1 MLRRLVSIL
10 VIVALS
16 AAAPALAGDG
26 DLVWRTLDLPHF
38 ELHYPERLERVAL
51 RAARMCEEA
60 YDVLTPLF
68 DHVPDRKVQ
77 VRLTDFG
84 DFANGSA
91 TALPYPRINLFAA
104 PPTLD
109 GNLNDYDDWLRLLTF
124 HEYAHILQLD
134 NRSGLPAWLGFLFG
148 GTIAPNQNLPS
159 FVLEGEAVW
168 AEGLTSG
175 RGRIRSAIFRGTLRA
190 QALAGNLPTID
201 QMVHAPLAFPGANVW
216 YMHGGHFFDWV
227 ARTRGLQTA
236 AQTHDAMSDELIP
249 FSLNRSIFEAS
260 GQIVVDLFRAWKAD
274 LTARSLAERQAVV
287 DAGETQAVAL
297 TTTGQTHDNPRFA
310 ADGTLFAF
318 VSAPEV
324 FSSIYTITPS
334 ADAGPATLRRT
345 IDVDGMNRFDVCRAS
360 DLVLYDLPQTHTGA
374 YAFFDLFAVN
384 RATRQRTRLTRG
396 QRMREPTCSPDG
408 RRAAAAQIR
417 AGRTVLVEID
427 LGTGAIEVL
436 HDPGDLN
443 QVAYPVYTPDGQRVV
458 FERVSQR
465 HGRDL
470 VTVDVKTKQIQNIT
484 TDAALE
490 LHPRFSPDGRWLVYA
505 SDRDGIFNLYAQAWT
520 PGASASA
527 TWGPARRV
535 TRVVTG
541 ALDPEITPDGQHVI
555 FRMLTAQ
562 GTDLYRAPFQPG
574 ALAPPSTEPDV
585 RRADPGEAPIA
596 NRAYSAM
603 ETLWPVAW
611 SPTFTFSNIESAV
624 TQLGIDV
631 ETADAAGLHFLVGGV
646 QTIPEEDA
654 VSVSGSYT
662 YTGFRTGLNLSAS
675 HNTRSRANGA
685 LHGSLPQPWRERV
698 SNFGVGLS
706 LPFQRAGRGTTA
718 ALRYSYTVFRPAENI
733 DPVHDPFDTA
743 PSLPPG
749 QERGSLSASVRY
761 ADIDTAPFAI
771 SSESGRTLG
780 ATIRVRHPQL
790 GGDLQTAELFLD
802 YTEYIDL
809 WWRHALAV
817 RAVTAFGR
825 AEGDSRVFYSLG
837 APPERNVVLDS
848 LDEIFFGSTFLRGY
862 PAGTVRGDRYALLT
876 AEYRLPLA
884 DIFRGPDTV
893 PLFMQRL
900 KLALFTDWGQADTA
914 PLDPAPSA
922 FKKSVGAELVTEAVL
937 AWRLSMIVRL
947 GYAWG
952 VNAGSEDQMYFFVG
966 QWF

>member
-1 MLRRLVSIL
+1 VSIL
-10 VIVALS
+10 VIALLG
-16 AAAPALAGDG
+16 AASPALAGDG

-38 ELHYPERLERVAL
+38 ELHYPQGMERVAF

-60 YDVLTPLF
+60 YSVLTPLF

-84 DFANGSA
+84 DFSNGSA

-109 GNLNDYDDWLRLLTF
+109 GNLNDYDDWLRLLIF

-148 GTIAPNQNLPS
+148 GSIAPNQNLPS

-175 RGRIRSAIFRGTLRA
+175 RGRIRSAIFRGILRA
-190 QALAGNLPTID
+190 QALEGVLPTID
-201 QMVHAPLAFPGANVW
+201 QMVHAPLTFPGANVW

-227 ARTRGLQTA
+227 GRTRGQQTA

-274 LTARSLAERQAVV
+274 LTAKAQGERQAVV
-287 DAGETQAVAL
+287 DAGQTPTVAL
-297 TTTGQTHDNPRFA
+297 TTTGQTHDNPRFTPQ
-310 ADGTLFAF
+310 GTLLAF

-324 FSSIYTITPS
+324 IPSIYTVLPDG
-334 ADAGPATLRRT
+334 ALRRT
-345 IDVDGMNRFDVCRAS
+345 IDVDGMNRFDVCRAGN
-360 DLVLYDLPQTHTGA
+360 LVLYDLPQLHTGA
-374 YAFFDLFAVN
+374 YSVFDIFAVD
-384 RATRQRTRLTRG
+384 RATGLRHRLTRG

-408 RRAAAAQIR
+408 RWAAAAQIR

-427 LGTGAIEVL
+427 LGTGAVETL

-443 QVAYPVYTPDGQRVV
+443 QVAYPVYTPDGRSVV

-470 VTVDVKTKQIQNIT
+470 VAVDRSSKAIEAIT
-484 TDAALE
+484 SDAALE
-490 LHPRFSPDGRWLVYA
+490 LHPRFSPDGRWFIYA
-505 SDRDGIFNLYAQAWT
+505 SDRDGIFNLYAHAWT
-520 PGASASA
+520 PGAGGDLSQGEA
-527 TWGPARRV
+527 TWGRAQRV

-541 ALDPEITPDGQHVI
+541 ALDPEITPDGLHVV
-555 FRMLTAQ
+555 FRMLTAH
-562 GTDLYRAPFQPG
+562 GTDLHRALFAPG
-574 ALAPPSTEPDV
+574 LTPPPSDEPDV
-585 RRADPGEAPIA
+585 LRADPGEAPIA
-596 NRAYSAM
+596 NRDYAAL

-624 TQLGIDV
+624 TQLGIDL
-631 ETADAAGLHFLVGGV
+631 ETGDAAGLHFLVGGV
-646 QTIPEEDA
+646 QTTPEEDA
-654 VSVSGSYT
+654 LAVSGNYS
-662 YTGFRTGLNLSAS
+662 YTGFRAGLNVSAS

-698 SNFGVGLS
+698 SSFGFGVN
-706 LPFQRAGRGTTA
+706 LPFQRAGRGA
-718 ALRYSYTVFRPAENI
+718 SASLRYSYTIYRPAENV
-733 DPVHDPFDTA
+733 DALHNPFDTA

-749 QERGSLSASVRY
+749 EQRGSLAASLRY
-761 ADIDTAPFAI
+761 GDIDAAPFAI
-771 SSESGRTLG
+771 SSESGRAMG
-780 ATIRVRHPQL
+780 ATMRVRHPQL
-790 GGDLQTAELFLD
+790 GGELQTAELFID
-802 YTEYIDL
+802 YTEYVDL

-817 RAVTAFGR
+817 RMVTAFGR
-825 AEGDSRVFYSLG
+825 AQSDSRVFYSLG
-837 APPERNVVLDS
+837 APPERNVVLDA
-848 LDEIFFGSTFLRGY
+848 LDEVFFGTTFLRGY

-876 AEYRLPLA
+876 AEYRMPLV

-893 PLFMQRL
+893 PLFLQRM

-914 PLDPAPSA
+914 PLEPLPSA
-922 FKKSVGAELVTEAVL
+922 FKKSVGAELVTDAIL
-937 AWRLSMIVRL
+937 AWRLSMVVRL

-952 VNAGSEDQMYFFVG
+952 LNAGSADQMYFFVG
-966 QWF
+966 NWF